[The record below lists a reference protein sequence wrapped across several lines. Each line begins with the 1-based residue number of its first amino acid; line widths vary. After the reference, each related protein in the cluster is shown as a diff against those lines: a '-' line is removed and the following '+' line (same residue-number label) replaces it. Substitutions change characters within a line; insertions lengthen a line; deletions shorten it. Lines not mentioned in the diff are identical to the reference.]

1 MPKWAFQVA
10 LCSTT
15 RKAPSLSQQR
25 MFVPENMTRF
35 GGTAILYNITLT
47 LEAMNTHSLW
57 HTHFNIGYEHIWYYS
72 AKATAE
78 SGKK

>member
-1 MPKWAFQVA
+1 
-10 LCSTT
+10 
-15 RKAPSLSQQR
+15 

-57 HTHFNIGYEHIWYYS
+57 HTHFNIGYEHI
-72 AKATAE
+72 
-78 SGKK
+78 